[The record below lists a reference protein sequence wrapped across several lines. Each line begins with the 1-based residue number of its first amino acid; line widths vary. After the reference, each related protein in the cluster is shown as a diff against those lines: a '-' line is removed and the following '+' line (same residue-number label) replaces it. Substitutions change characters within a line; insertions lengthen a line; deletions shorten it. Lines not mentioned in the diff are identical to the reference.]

1 MKIILFLCL
10 VAFSLQNC
18 APIPLSGIGESTSI
32 KTDKN
37 EKGEWQLKVI
47 HPQYESFLASEAP
60 PKSMYTESYL
70 KSKNTFIVQEWNSF
84 FYAKAF
90 PNIIQSTLDYNPNEK
105 YGLEYEYRLY
115 QFFAMVNSQYGV
127 QFNHLGQMDKKN

>member
-1 MKIILFLCL
+1 MKIAFYLFIII
-10 VAFSLQNC
+10 FSLQSC
-18 APIPLSGIGESTSI
+18 APFPLAGIGESTSI

-37 EKGEWQLKVI
+37 ENGEWQLKVI
-47 HPQYESFLASEAP
+47 HPQYESFLAGEAR

-70 KSKNTFIVQEWNSF
+70 KSKNAFLVQEWNSY
-84 FYAKAF
+84 FYTKAF
-90 PNIIQSTLDYNPNEK
+90 PNIIESTLDYNPNEK

-115 QFFAMVNSQYGV
+115 QFFAMVNSKYGV